1 MKKIRVLQIGLHT
14 NRGGIESVVHS
25 WWQNMPQEEVTFD
38 FLNVW
43 DAPIAFQDEFE
54 ARGAKILYKCLRKYN
69 PRKSYE
75 ELKRIITEGDYDFVH
90 CHSMS
95 LSEPEPIEITNL
107 FSNARAIIHS
117 HIAITEDKMGL
128 KTHLLHAYGKKVLRK
143 YDYLRIACGTEAGRT
158 MFGTDNF
165 AIIENGVDKDRFKF
179 SMKCRCEIRQLY
191 NIKSDEFVIGHIGR
205 PGKQKNYPFLIRT
218 FSEFIRIYN
227 ARLILVGDV
236 RDDKNVQKLIAD
248 YGIKDHV
255 ICTGKINNV
264 HKYYSAMDVFFFPSL
279 YEGISVSLIEA
290 QAAGLPCIVSENV
303 DKESNIS
310 KILTFIDINR
320 TDAALM
326 ELKKNYENRNN
337 DRNNIFLDEA
347 FDIRQ
352 SSSKMLNYY
361 KSNIKELTK

>member
-43 DAPIAFQDEFE
+43 GVPIAFQDEFE
-54 ARGAKILYKCLRKYN
+54 AGGVKIVHKSLRKDN
-69 PRKSYE
+69 PQKSYQ
-75 ELKRIITEGDYDFVH
+75 ELKEIITRGNYDFVH
-90 CHSMS
+90 CHAMS

-107 FSNARAIIHS
+107 FTNARAIVHS
-117 HIAITEDKMGL
+117 HTAVTKDEMGL
-128 KTHLLHAYGKKVLRK
+128 KRYLLHSYGKKILRK
-143 YDYLRIACGTEAGRT
+143 YDYLRVACGTEAGRT
-158 MFGTDNF
+158 MFGGDDFT
-165 AIIENGVDKDRFKF
+165 IIENGVDKNRFKF
-179 SMKCRCEIRQLY
+179 SIEYRREIRQLY
-191 NIKSDEFVIGHIGR
+191 HIGADEFVIGHIGR
-205 PGKQKNYPFLIRT
+205 PGKPKNYPFLIRI